1 MGVRISDAVCF
12 RNFNMATG
20 IVTAQNEKNTEFGE
34 NRRLQGRYLAYF
46 MRSSAPR
53 QKRKLRHGCCCLF
66 LSLSWLIN

>member
-1 MGVRISDAVCF
+1 MGVRISDVVCF

-66 LSLSWLIN
+66 LSLDW

>member
-1 MGVRISDAVCF
+1 MSHAVYF
-12 RNFNMATG
+12 RNFNLDTRNRS
-20 IVTAQNEKNTEFGE
+20 TENEKKTEFGE

-66 LSLSWLIN
+66 LSLELVSDTN